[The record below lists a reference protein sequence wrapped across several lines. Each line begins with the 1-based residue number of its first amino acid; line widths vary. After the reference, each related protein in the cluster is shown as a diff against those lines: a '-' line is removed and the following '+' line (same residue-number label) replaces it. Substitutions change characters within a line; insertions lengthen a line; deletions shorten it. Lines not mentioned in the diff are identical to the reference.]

1 MSIRRNETKTSIM
14 YKLRIFNHVTE
25 NTVNVLTFETK
36 RQSNKFLKDNTEKR
50 GFDFFSKEDRSLE
63 YQKQY

>member
-1 MSIRRNETKTSIM
+1 M